1 MATEK
6 VENVSRVNARA
17 RRKRHKRLMN
27 ENPSILRKKILKRLS
42 RAARVF
48 APDSLKTLFKSQSK
62 HVKFLKDHFS
72 HNHTDCADLPCQ
84 KKFTKKVAY
93 TVLLF
98 FLLSSVDLYHLD
110 LGSAYAKSNDGIFSE
125 LSLVA
130 DDEGYLSKSMP
141 TGNRNYAN
149 REGLITHKVESGETV
164 SGIAYMYGLRTA
176 TILDNNPELGA
187 GNFLKAGKDLVILPT
202 DGYLYTVKKGDNL
215 GKIAKAFKMEEDT
228 ISQHNEDAVK
238 TLNAGEK
245 IILAGVRSPQAARY
259 IASSRNNSFRSGAII
274 GGQSVPSAPNVV
286 GFQTPTPVN
295 ARYSRGFTSWHVG
308 LDISRKDKSWSPNV
322 VSPISGTVTKV
333 RQTGWNGGYG
343 SHIRIKRDDGIEVI
357 MAHFAENRIYVREGE
372 QVVGGQIVGLMGTTG
387 RSSGVH
393 LHIEV
398 IQDGIKRNPL
408 NYFSI

>member
-1 MATEK
+1 MATDK
-6 VENVSRVNARA
+6 VENVSTVNAKA

-27 ENPSILRKKILKRLS
+27 DNPSILKKKIVKRLE
-42 RAARVF
+42 RAACIF
-48 APDSLKTLFKSQSK
+48 APKSLRTIFKSQSK

-84 KKFTKKVAY
+84 KKFIKKVAY

-98 FLLSSVDLYHLD
+98 FFLSSVDFYNLD
-110 LGSAYAKSNDGIFSE
+110 LTNAYASSNEGIFSE

-187 GNFLKAGKDLVILPT
+187 GNFLKQGKDLVILPL
-202 DGYLYTVKKGDNL
+202 DGYLYTIKKGDNL
-215 GKIAKAFKMEEDT
+215 GKIAKAFKMEEDVIT
-228 ISQHNEDAVK
+228 KNNEDEVE

-245 IILAGVRSPQAARY
+245 IILAGVRSPEATRY
-259 IASSRNNSFRSGAII
+259 IAANRNTSFRSGAIV
-274 GGQSVPSAPNVV
+274 GGTSVASAPNTV

-295 ARYSRGFTSWHVG
+295 ARYSRGFTSWHAG
-308 LDISRKDKSWSPNV
+308 LDISRPDKSWSPNV

-343 SHIRIKRDDGIEVI
+343 SHVRIKRDDGIEVI
-357 MAHFAENRIYVREGE
+357 MAHFAENKIYVSEGE
-372 QVVGGQIVGLMGTTG
+372 QVVGGQIIAQMGTTG
-387 RSSGVH
+387 KSSGVH